1 MLLNCLALGT
11 VLCAA
16 HLYNSPLSFVLHSSE
31 LCNQL
36 FYLLQDLV
44 RTFVL
49 QLSSLY
55 RMVKLGLGIEDEEE
69 IAEAPADEDMP
80 TLEGDAEDA
89 SRMEEVD

>member
-1 MLLNCLALGT
+1 M
-11 VLCAA
+11 
-16 HLYNSPLSFVLHSSE
+16 YNSPLSFVLHSSE
-31 LCNQL
+31 LCYQL
-36 FYLLQDLV
+36 FYLLPDLV